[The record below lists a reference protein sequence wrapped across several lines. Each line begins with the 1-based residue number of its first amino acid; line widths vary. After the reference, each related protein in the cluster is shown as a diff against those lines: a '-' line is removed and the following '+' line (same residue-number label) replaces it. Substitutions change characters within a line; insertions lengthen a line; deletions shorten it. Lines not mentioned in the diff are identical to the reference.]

1 MMRARGVSAFSVTDH
16 DSLGAYAALDGEIAA
31 GTHLVVGIEIN
42 TTYQGNEVHVLGYGL
57 PLNDPAFNA
66 VIEENRQAR
75 DVRARQMV
83 ERLRS
88 GGHEI
93 TFEDVLAQATPGAP
107 LGRPHVA
114 KALIKAG
121 IASGVSD
128 AFESFL
134 APKRLGY
141 VPSLYIT
148 PQRAVDVIARAG
160 GVSALAHPGRLKDLS
175 LIDELAEAG
184 MVGLEVFYPRHE
196 PAQVALF
203 REKAREHGL
212 VMTAGAD
219 FHDPRYNLHGVGM
232 EVDEADI
239 RPFLDLVV
247 S

>member
-1 MMRARGVSAFSVTDH
+1 MMRERGVSVFSVTDH
-16 DSLGAYAALDGEIAA
+16 DSLGAYPWLRDAIAP
-31 GTHLVVGIEIN
+31 GSRLVVGIEIN
-42 TTYQGNEVHVLGYGL
+42 TTYEGNEVHVLGYGL
-57 PLNDPAFNA
+57 PLDDPAFNA

-75 DVRARQMV
+75 DVRARKMV
-83 ERLRS
+83 DRLRS
-88 GGHEI
+88 GGYPI
-93 TFEDVLAQATPGAP
+93 TFEDVLEQAIPGAP

-121 IASGVSD
+121 IATSVAD

-134 APKRLGY
+134 APQRLGY

-148 PQRAVDVIARAG
+148 PHRAVEVISRAG
-160 GVSALAHPGRLKDLS
+160 GVSALAHPGRLKDLK

-184 MVGLEVFYPRHE
+184 MVGLEVFYPRHD

-203 REKAREHGL
+203 RTKARDHGL

-232 EVDEADI
+232 DVDEADI
-239 RPFLDLVV
+239 RPFLDLVL
-247 S
+247 